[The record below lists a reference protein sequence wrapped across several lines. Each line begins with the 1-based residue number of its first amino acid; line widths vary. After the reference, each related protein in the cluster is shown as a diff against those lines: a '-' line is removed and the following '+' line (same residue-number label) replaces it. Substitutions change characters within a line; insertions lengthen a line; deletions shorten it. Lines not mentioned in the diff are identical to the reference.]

1 VRDIVKLW
9 KDIRRLIDE
18 RLNEVLGKFS
28 EVSLVN
34 AARYVVSGGKRF
46 RGFLTI
52 VVAKELGARIEDAL
66 DAAVAVELVHAA
78 SLALDDI
85 IDADVFRRGKPA
97 AWVTLGVSKAVMTAN
112 LLVPYAQKIVQQRY
126 GSYALERTV
135 EAWLKTSQGEALDAF
150 APKADYLTVVRLK
163 TGALFRLAAELGA
176 IAARRGNSVVR
187 LAGEYGEALGIAYQI
202 ADDVVDLLVGIESPG
217 ANMLVEWLG
226 TIDPEAGVR
235 EAYRAAIQAAE
246 LAEEL
251 VGANTL
257 LVELPMFMVKVMLAE
272 AKK

>member
-1 VRDIVKLW
+1 VEEIVRLW

-18 RLNEVLGKFS
+18 KLDEVLTGIS
-28 EVSLVN
+28 ETALVN
-34 AARYVVSGGKRF
+34 AARYTVSGGKRF

-52 VVAKELGARIEDAL
+52 MVARELGGRIEDAL

-112 LLVPYAQKIVQQRY
+112 LLVPYAQKIILQKY

-150 APKADYLTVVRLK
+150 APKADYLTVARLK

-176 IAARRGNSVVR
+176 IAAREGDSVVK

-202 ADDVVDLLVGIESPG
+202 ADDVVDLLAGVESPG

-226 TIDPEAGVR
+226 TIDPEAGIR
-235 EAYRAAIQAAE
+235 EAYRIAIQAAK

-251 VGANTL
+251 AGANTL
-257 LVELPMFMVKVMLAE
+257 LAELPIFMVKTMLSE
-272 AKK
+272 TKR

>member
-1 VRDIVKLW
+1 VKDIVELW

-18 RLNEVLGKFS
+18 RLNEVLNGFS
-28 EVSLVN
+28 EASLVN
-34 AARYVVSGGKRF
+34 AAQYVVGGGKRF

-66 DAAVAVELVHAA
+66 DAAIAIELVHAA

-85 IDADVFRRGKPA
+85 IDADVFRRGKPS
-97 AWVTLGVSKAVMTAN
+97 AWVALGVSKAVMTAN
-112 LLVPYAQKIVQQRY
+112 LLVPYAQRIVQQRY

-135 EAWLKTSQGEALDAF
+135 EAWLKTSQGEVLDAF
-150 APKADYLTVVRLK
+150 ASKADYLTVVRLK
-163 TGALFRLAAELGA
+163 TAALFRLAAELGA
-176 IAARRGNSVVR
+176 IAARGDSSVVR

-226 TIDPEAGVR
+226 TTNPKAGIR
-235 EAYRAAIQAAE
+235 EAYHAAIQAAKI
-246 LAEEL
+246 AEKL

-257 LVELPMFMVKVMLAE
+257 LVELPIFMVKTMLAE
-272 AKK
+272 AKR

>member
-9 KDIRRLIDE
+9 KDIRRVIDE
-18 RLNEVLGKFS
+18 RLAEVLNEIS
-28 EVSLVN
+28 ETALVN
-34 AARYVVSGGKRF
+34 AAQYTVSGGKRF

-97 AWVTLGVSKAVMTAN
+97 AWITLGVSKAVMTAN
-112 LLVPYAQKIVQQRY
+112 LLIPYAQRIILQRY

-150 APKADYLTVVRLK
+150 APKADYFTVVRLK

-176 IAARRGNSVVR
+176 IAARGSDSVVR
-187 LAGEYGEALGIAYQI
+187 LAGEYGETLGIAYQI
-202 ADDVVDLLVGIESPG
+202 ADDVVDLIAGIESPG

-226 TIDPEAGVR
+226 TIDPEVGIR
-235 EAYRAAIQAAE
+235 EAYRVAIQAAE

-257 LVELPMFMVKVMLAE
+257 LVELPIFMVKAMLAE

>member
-9 KDIRRLIDE
+9 KDVRRLIDE
-18 RLNEVLGKFS
+18 RLDEVLNEFG
-28 EVSLVN
+28 EASLVN
-34 AARYVVSGGKRF
+34 AAQYVVSGGKRF

-66 DAAVAVELVHAA
+66 DAAIAIELVHAA

-112 LLVPYAQKIVQQRY
+112 LLVPYAQRIVRQRY

-150 APKADYLTVVRLK
+150 ASKADYLTVARLK

-176 IAARRGNSVVR
+176 IAARGDNSIVK
-187 LAGEYGEALGIAYQI
+187 LAGEYGEALGVAYQI

-226 TIDPEAGVR
+226 TTNPKAGIR
-235 EAYRAAIQAAE
+235 EAYRAAIQAAK

-251 VGANTL
+251 AGASTL
-257 LVELPMFMVKVMLAE
+257 LVELPIFMVKTMLAE
-272 AKK
+272 AKR